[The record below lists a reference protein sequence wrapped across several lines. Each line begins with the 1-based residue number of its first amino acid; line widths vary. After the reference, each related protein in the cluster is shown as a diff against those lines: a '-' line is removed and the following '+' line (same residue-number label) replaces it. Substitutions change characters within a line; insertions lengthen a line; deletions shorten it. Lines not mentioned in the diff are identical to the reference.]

1 MSKKNKSKQKI
12 MIPGGDRALKIFKI
26 PLPEEFIFPKV
37 DVTGLHIINEIID
50 ENSHLKAQVAKMRK
64 ESDTREK
71 KESKT
76 PSVDQKTLAVI
87 ATNAWRAQNKM
98 VDPMTGE
105 AKEEMKRV
113 YRYIETIIE
122 SLSQMGIQIIDP
134 VGHQYDSGMA
144 LNVLSYEPT
153 PGLTKEEIK
162 ETIKPSIALNGH
174 LIQMGEVII
183 GTPQT
188 T

>member
-1 MSKKNKSKQKI
+1 
-12 MIPGGDRALKIFKI
+12 MIPAGNNALRIFKI

-37 DVTGLHIINEIID
+37 DVTGLHVINEIID
-50 ENSHLKAQVAKMRK
+50 ENSHLKAQVAKMRR
-64 ESDTREK
+64 ESDVREK
-71 KESKT
+71 KEVKT
-76 PSVDQKTLAVI
+76 SSLDHKTLAVI

-98 VDPMTGE
+98 IDPMTRE

-122 SLSQMGIQIIDP
+122 SLAQIGIQIIDP
-134 VGHQYDSGMA
+134 VGRQYDSGMA

-153 PGLTKEEIK
+153 PGLTNEEIK

>member
-12 MIPGGDRALKIFKI
+12 MIPAGNRALKIFKI

-64 ESDTREK
+64 ESDNREK

-76 PSVDQKTLAVI
+76 PSVDQKTFAVI

-98 VDPMTGE
+98 VDPVTG
-105 AKEEMKRV
+105 
-113 YRYIETIIE
+113 
-122 SLSQMGIQIIDP
+122 
-134 VGHQYDSGMA
+134 
-144 LNVLSYEPT
+144 
-153 PGLTKEEIK
+153 
-162 ETIKPSIALNGH
+162 
-174 LIQMGEVII
+174 
-183 GTPQT
+183 
-188 T
+188 